1 MNRRTRRPFRSLPLS
16 LGVLLV
22 VLAAPAHGMEPSEG
36 AVPEASAD
44 EVAAPAPAPATD
56 LFAGPV
62 TEANAA
68 ARLVGGLAAVGGIG
82 DYALG
87 NGTLCAVVSN
97 PAHPTDL
104 SPSGGFLLDLGHCA
118 LGNDQLANLIPLANV
133 DRANVPVVEEVTA
146 SFDDREARV
155 TTRARW
161 QGIVFETDY
170 VLDTVD
176 PESLRMETRVE
187 RVASGGRLAV
197 VGLLSVHPNAS
208 LRAFTFDTTD
218 PRAAVGFDHPPTP
231 SENLRSL
238 LGGLKRSDVQVLVGA
253 EAGGAGISY
262 GIHLESAWREDEDGE
277 RKDLPHVAL
286 NGEPFS
292 LLGVFS
298 KPFRLGGNGRVGV
311 LQLAQAP
318 LMNLPEDERLQLNHR
333 IHVGARADVASVT
346 DRLFA
351 DGPEVT
357 GHVDEPAAR
366 LHVSRDGRPVTHV
379 KPGPDGRFAFRL
391 PTAGS
396 YEVRAVAPG
405 GTEVRLPLEVAA
417 DGLALGRIA
426 LGGTGRALL
435 PRGHAMRLTFLGLD
449 GTPDPRF
456 DDDLIGLRFGGE
468 EVPNSAL
475 ASYVSLAGSE
485 DDPASVPLSPGRYRV
500 IASRG
505 LEWSVE
511 ETTIQVRSG
520 RQTPL
525 TIGIPRRQVETPG
538 WIQADLHVH
547 AGGSFD
553 SSLTYR
559 ERIRSFV
566 AQGGEILVATEHD
579 NVVDYQPVVE
589 AMGLADRVRVVPGL
603 EVTAISKTGDVP
615 YTAGHANAWPLP
627 PEPYAHRGGALRSQG
642 VRLRVP
648 IAQLRAR
655 GGRRIFQLNHPRMQK
670 DEADDEALF
679 THLSVAGTGFVPTRP
694 LADSP
699 NHHLVE
705 PDPETGTRDLDYD
718 AVELLNGKT
727 GPDLA
732 YYKRVRA
739 DWFSLLLQ
747 GERHTGTANSDSHE
761 MRQLVAIPTNYVK
774 AAVDRVDGF
783 DPAAFVDAVLAGA
796 LVGSTGPFLS
806 VDLVGAGRSR
816 LAGPGGTFSG
826 SSGELIVSVAA
837 ADWVPVDT
845 LRVYLNGALHE
856 SRAIAPG
863 ETVRIPLAVSADTFV
878 TVEVQGD
885 PAGEAGERYRAVAP
899 GFVPFA
905 FSNPIFL
912 DADGDGVFTAPGLVA
927 PLPATVTDP
936 LGS

>member
-1 MNRRTRRPFRSLPLS
+1 MNRRTRPPLPSLPLC
-16 LGVLLV
+16 
-22 VLAAPAHGMEPSEG
+22 LALSIVSSAAAAAAEP
-36 AVPEASAD
+36 
-44 EVAAPAPAPATD
+44 
-56 LFAGPV
+56 FAGPV

-68 ARLVGGLAAVGGIG
+68 TRLVGGLGAVGGIG

-97 PAHPTDL
+97 PAHGTDL
-104 SPSGGFLLDLGHCA
+104 SPHGGFLLDLGHCA
-118 LGNDQLANLIPLANV
+118 LGDDQLTSLVPLVNV
-133 DRANVPVVEEVTA
+133 DRANIPVVEQVEA
-146 SFDDREARV
+146 AADDREARV

-161 QGIVFETDY
+161 QGLAFETDY

-176 PESLRMETRVE
+176 PHSLRMETRVE

-197 VGLLSVHPNAS
+197 VALLAVHPNAS
-208 LRAFTFDTTD
+208 LRAFTFDTGA
-218 PRAAVGFDHPPTP
+218 PGAGVGFDHPATP

-253 EAGGAGISY
+253 EAGGAGIAY
-262 GIHLESAWREDEDGE
+262 GLHLESAWRVDEDGD
-277 RKDLPHVAL
+277 RRALPHVAL
-286 NGEPFS
+286 NGEPFT

-298 KPFRLGGNGRVGV
+298 KPFRMGGSGRLGV

-318 LMNLPEDERLQLNHR
+318 LMNLPEGERLHLHHR
-333 IHVGARADVASVT
+333 IHVGAKADVASVT

-351 DGPEVT
+351 EGPAVT
-357 GHVDEPAAR
+357 GHVDDPDAR
-366 LHVSRDGRPVTHV
+366 LHVTRRGRPITHV
-379 KPGPDGRFAFRL
+379 RPEPDGRFAFHL
-391 PTAGS
+391 PAPGS

-417 DGLALGRIA
+417 EGMALGRVA
-426 LGGTGRALL
+426 LGGTGRVLL
-435 PRGHAMRLTFLGLD
+435 PRGYAMRLVFAGLD

-456 DDDLIGLRFGGE
+456 GDDLIGLRFGGE

-485 DDPASVPLSPGRYRV
+485 DDPASVALAPGRYRV
-500 IASRG
+500 LASRG

-511 ETTIQVRSG
+511 ETEIQVHGG

-538 WIQADLHVH
+538 WILADLHVH

-589 AMGLADRVRVVPGL
+589 AMGLAERLRVVPGL
-603 EVTAISKTGDVP
+603 EVTTISKTEDVP
-615 YTAGHANAWPLP
+615 YTAGHGNAWPLP
-627 PEPYAHRGGALRSQG
+627 PQPFAHRGGAFSSQG
-642 VRLRVP
+642 VRLRAP
-648 IAQLRAR
+648 IAELRAR
-655 GGRRIFQLNHPRMQK
+655 GGRRIFQLNHPRMNG
-670 DEADDEALF
+670 DESDDEALF
-679 THLSVAGTGFVPTRP
+679 THLSVAGTGFVPSRALTE
-694 LADSP
+694 SP
-699 NHHLVE
+699 NHHLAE
-705 PDPETGTRDLDYD
+705 PDPETGIRDLDYD

-727 GPDLA
+727 GDDLA

-747 GERHTGTANSDSHE
+747 GERHTATANSDSHE
-761 MRQLVAIPTNYVK
+761 MRQLVGIPANYVRV
-774 AAVDRVDGF
+774 AADSV
-783 DPAAFVDAVLAGA
+783 PAFAQGEFVAAVLAGA

-806 VDLVGAGRSR
+806 VDLLGAAASR
-816 LAGPGGTFSG
+816 TPLVGPGGTFSG
-826 SSGELIVSVAA
+826 TGGELVVSVEA
-837 ADWVPVDT
+837 ADWVPVDA
-845 LRVYLNGALHE
+845 LRVYLNGALVE
-856 SRAIAPG
+856 SRAIARG
-863 ETVRIPLAVSADTFV
+863 ETVRIPIAVSADAFV

-885 PAGEAGERYRAVAP
+885 PAGEAGERYRAIAP
-899 GFVPFA
+899 RFVPFA
-905 FSNPIFL
+905 FSNPIFI
-912 DADGDGVFTAPGLVA
+912 DADGDGAFTPPGLVP
-927 PLPATVTDP
+927 PLPATLTDP